1 MSTNA
6 RCALVFPGRGSYS
19 ERTLRSIPPEHPL
32 LARAEALRAERGLE
46 PLAAL
51 DRAERFSAA
60 RHLAPANAAALI
72 YLVSM
77 IDAEP
82 LLESGRCV
90 AIVGN
95 SMGWYTAL
103 AAAGVLSFEDGFRLV
118 QEMALLQHDE
128 QQRAGG
134 GQLLYPLV
142 DDQWRPDAERARLV
156 REAVDALPG
165 EAFHSIHLGGSAVL
179 AGTDRGI
186 AQLQARLPATKLG
199 STSYPLRLAQHGA
212 YHTPLLSGLA
222 QRARELLGG
231 ADGLRF
237 ARPACALIDG
247 LGRRH
252 APWSADLDELRAYT
266 LGAQIDAPYDFALSV
281 RVLLREWAPD
291 RLVLPGP
298 GNTLGS
304 ICAQI
309 LIAEGWRGLHTR
321 ADFEALQASE
331 RPLLDSLRR

>member
-1 MSTNA
+1 MSTSA

-46 PLAAL
+46 SLSAL

-77 IDAEP
+77 IDAQP
-82 LLESGRCV
+82 VLESGRCV

-95 SMGWYTAL
+95 SMGWCTAL
-103 AAAGVLSFEDGFRLV
+103 AAAGALSFEDGFRLV
-118 QEMALLQHDE
+118 QEMAILQHEE

-142 DDQWRPDAERARLV
+142 DEQWRPDPERARLV
-156 REAVDALPG
+156 RAAVEALPG
-165 EAFHSIHLGGSAVL
+165 EAFHSIWLGGSAVL
-179 AGTDRGI
+179 AGTDHGI

-212 YHTPLLSGLA
+212 YHTPLLSALA
-222 QRARELLGG
+222 ARAREALGG
-231 ADGLRF
+231 VLRF
-237 ARPACALIDG
+237 APPRCALIDG

-252 APWSADLDELRAYT
+252 APWSADLDELRDYT
-266 LGAQIDAPYDFALSV
+266 LGAQIDAPYDFALSL
-281 RVLLREWAPD
+281 RVLLREWAPE

-304 ICAQI
+304 ICAQS
-309 LIAEGWRGLHTR
+309 LIAEGWRGLRSR